1 MKAFVVGA
9 LGAAWIALLSGCVS
23 PSDLKDSGPSLE
35 AKTAKAPRDYSRC
48 LTPKWQDLNS
58 NVAATETESG
68 YSIKLSI
75 DMVGTPVMAIVD
87 EASGSATVRVY
98 VRNSTWSKWVD
109 VARTCL

>member
-1 MKAFVVGA
+1 MRILISV
-9 LGAAWIALLSGCVS
+9 LGLVLLAGCVS
-23 PSDLKDSGPSLE
+23 PSDLKESGPSLE

-68 YSIKLSI
+68 YSIKLNI
-75 DMVGTPVMAIVD
+75 DMVGTPAMAVVD
-87 EASGSATVRVY
+87 EAAGGATVRVY
-98 VRNSTWSKWVD
+98 VRNGTWNKWVD